1 MQVIG
6 DSFRVRKLETNSLRT
21 SNLSM
26 ASRDCSEWKVGFTS
40 NECRS
45 LGRIT
50 RYAQKCCSRL
60 PVCILGVLSSTLPY
74 VLLDNQTS
82 PNAETC
88 ADRRARGLVTR

>member
-1 MQVIG
+1 MQVIS

-60 PVCILGVLSSTLPY
+60 PGAFWVCCRQLFPY
-74 VLLDNQTS
+74 RIMEGYPVIRSES
-82 PNAETC
+82 P
-88 ADRRARGLVTR
+88 DLR

>member
-1 MQVIG
+1 MQVIS

-60 PVCILGVLSSTLPY
+60 PGAFWVCCRQPFPYRITEGLS
-74 VLLDNQTS
+74 
-82 PNAETC
+82 
-88 ADRRARGLVTR
+88 VTR

>member
-1 MQVIG
+1 MQVIS

-60 PVCILGVLSSTLPY
+60 PGAFWVCCRQSRNYP
-74 VLLDNQTS
+74 
-82 PNAETC
+82 ET
-88 ADRRARGLVTR
+88 AFEQVGRIGTVKS